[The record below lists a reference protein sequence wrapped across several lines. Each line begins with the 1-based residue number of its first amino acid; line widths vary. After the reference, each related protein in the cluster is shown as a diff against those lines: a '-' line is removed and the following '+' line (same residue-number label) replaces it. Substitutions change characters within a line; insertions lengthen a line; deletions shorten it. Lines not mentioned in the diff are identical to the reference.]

1 MKNSMILSLLL
12 AVGFALGCRRQNV
25 ETEPPA
31 PKISAE
37 NISFQ
42 ADSPQLTSLSVET
55 AEPRKLAVTHLTGRL
70 FWDEDATVRIF
81 SPVVGR
87 VSALLAKPGQTV
99 SSNTPLAEINSPDFG
114 QAMADAR
121 TADGN
126 LRLAER
132 TLARVR
138 ELFDH
143 GAAAQKDVENAEAAC
158 ISATSER
165 NRAQARLSLYGGSDN
180 GADDMYLLRTPLA
193 GVVVEKNVNPGQEVR
208 ADQMLANAPPL
219 FAPLFVV
226 SDPTRLWIQLDV
238 PELDITTL
246 QPGLPLRIYSRAYPD
261 KIFEGELENIGD
273 SLDPATRTVRARGA
287 VNNPD
292 KLLKAEMY
300 VTVDVL
306 ADDSKAAVA
315 GVEIPAKAVFIKDN
329 QPYLFIEKSPGQYER
344 RLVKTGSEN
353 DGKILILDGVMAGQR
368 VVTDGCL
375 LLEALIESTAKS

>member
-1 MKNSMILSLLL
+1 MKTSITLSLLL
-12 AVGFALGCRRQNV
+12 AAGFAVGCHRENAD
-25 ETEPPA
+25 TEPPA

-42 ADSPQLTSLSVET
+42 ADSPQLASLSVET
-55 AEPRKLAVTHLTGRL
+55 AEPRKLTVTHLTGRL

-81 SPVVGR
+81 SPVAGR
-87 VSALLAKPGQTV
+87 VSALLAKPGQLV

-126 LRLAER
+126 LRFAER
-132 TLARVR
+132 TLARAK
-138 ELFDH
+138 ELYEH
-143 GAAAQKDVENAEAAC
+143 GAAAQKDVENAEAVC
-158 ISATSER
+158 TSATSER
-165 NRAQARLSLYGGSDN
+165 DRAQSRLSLYGGSDK

-246 QPGLPLRIYSRAYPD
+246 QPGQRLRIYSRAYPD

-306 ADDSKAAVA
+306 ADGSKIAGA

-344 RLVKTGSEN
+344 RLVKTGNEN
-353 DGKILILDGVMAGQR
+353 DGKILILDGVIAGQR

-375 LLEALIESTAKS
+375 LLESLIESTAKS